1 MISLTITEVKSFM
14 AKLLAQNTFDHF
26 ILKEL
31 ELSTFINFTINGQLN
46 EAFFTDEELQERGT
60 ENRSVLWSEVRTIA
74 FAMIKG
80 NKTPLSLKIVFQLPK
95 LLCEELVQ
103 QSGGRLKIDEIGGLY
118 MNVRFEK
125 NELHIITGT
134 AIKTFTLDKTLEQ
147 EWDLRV
153 KKLLKEQ
160 GIGFEEQ

>member
-147 EWDLRV
+147 EWDLQV